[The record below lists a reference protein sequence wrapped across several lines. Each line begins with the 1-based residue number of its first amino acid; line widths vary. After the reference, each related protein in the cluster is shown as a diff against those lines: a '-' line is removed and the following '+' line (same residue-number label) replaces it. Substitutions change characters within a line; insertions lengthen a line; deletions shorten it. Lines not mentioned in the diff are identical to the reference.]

1 MYNTFIISLFILI
14 LLFSSCIYII
24 ESGATFMNIKAS
36 NIMNKYVGESDKM
49 VSAIF
54 RLGRKL
60 APTVIFIDEIDTV
73 LRKRSSFDNA
83 NGTLQS
89 MQV

>member
-73 LRKRSSFDNA
+73 LRKRSSFDNS